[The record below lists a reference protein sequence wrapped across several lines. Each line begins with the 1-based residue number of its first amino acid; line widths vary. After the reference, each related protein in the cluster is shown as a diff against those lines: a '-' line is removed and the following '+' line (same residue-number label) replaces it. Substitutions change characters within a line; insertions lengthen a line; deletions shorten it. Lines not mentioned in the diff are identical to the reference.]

1 MPLSLTMP
9 VEPRKF
15 EGDWVD
21 GGKPFTVYLGIR
33 RFNPMGENVTT
44 LTGTETSDR
53 GKYALHLSGRN
64 RGGQG
69 SP

>member
-1 MPLSLTMP
+1 MTYAVIPDNAS

-44 LTGTETSDR
+44 AD
-53 GKYALHLSGRN
+53 
-64 RGGQG
+64 GQ
-69 SP
+69 